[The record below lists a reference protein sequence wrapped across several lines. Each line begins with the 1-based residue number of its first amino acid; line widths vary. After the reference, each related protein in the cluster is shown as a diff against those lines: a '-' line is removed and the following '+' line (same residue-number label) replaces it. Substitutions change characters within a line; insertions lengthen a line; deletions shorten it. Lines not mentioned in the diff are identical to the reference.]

1 MVPRFWKIL
10 LLILLAAQLWATPE
24 VKRFDI
30 ELAGLK
36 IGELTATRVSRDTL
50 THYHIETK
58 VSFWLFVKVNVH
70 HIQTAV
76 YHGEKLLHST
86 VKTKSNKGDFSAS
99 VIWNRKQYDV
109 KVDMYKY
116 KNDTTILDPIHFNV
130 MRFFFDEPK
139 EIKKVLADSNG
150 LLAPVSYLKNSYY
163 EVNVR
168 GERNKYFYKDGKLH
182 RAVMDNPIK
191 NYEIVLREDE
201 QG

>member
-1 MVPRFWKIL
+1 MLSRFCKTL
-10 LLILLAAQLWATPE
+10 FLILLSVPLWASPE

-36 IGELTATRVSRDTL
+36 IGELTATRVAKDTL
-50 THYHIETK
+50 THYHVETR

-76 YHGEKLLHST
+76 YHGNKLLSST
-86 VKTKSNKGDFSAS
+86 VKTRSNKGDFSAS
-99 VIWNRKQYDV
+99 VIWNKKHYDV

-116 KNDTTILDPIHFNV
+116 KNDTTIVDPIHFNV

-139 EIKKVLADSNG
+139 EVKKVLADGNG
-150 LLAPVSYLKNSYY
+150 MLAPVSFLKNSYY

-191 NYEIVLREDE
+191 NYEIILRKED
-201 QG
+201 G